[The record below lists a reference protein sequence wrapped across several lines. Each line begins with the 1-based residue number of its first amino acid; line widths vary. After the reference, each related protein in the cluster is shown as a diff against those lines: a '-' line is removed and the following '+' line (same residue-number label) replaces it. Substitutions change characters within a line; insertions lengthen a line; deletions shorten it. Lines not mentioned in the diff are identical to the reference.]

1 MQVVQ
6 TAQKLTYWKLLC
18 LEYIIPSD
26 HCKLC
31 LSHYW
36 LAWKKSWKVLGFTN
50 IYWKILELMK
60 QISWKIRKR
69 VLESP
74 GFSITFFCGNPD
86 YFISHVH
93 EQSNWKWAKFKKK
106 IFFLGGG
113 RREGSV
119 FLDSQLSRLEKA
131 IIFRN
136 FLSNAKRKLLWESKL
151 QHYFLYFQF

>member
-6 TAQKLTYWKLLC
+6 TAQNITYWKLLC

-93 EQSNWKWAKFKKK
+93 EQSNWKWEKFKKN
-106 IFFLGGG
+106 FFFWRGGG
-113 RREGSV
+113 GGEEGGVS
-119 FLDSQLSRLEKA
+119 FFRWSA
-131 IIFRN
+131 I
-136 FLSNAKRKLLWESKL
+136 LLGKGN
-151 QHYFLYFQF
+151 YF